1 MANIFP
7 RTEWRV
13 RARLGITYGNND
25 TEVFYSPED
34 TRFEDTEALKKGEY
48 TSTNTRLNQAE
59 GELSVTWAKVLG
71 VHRINLV
78 AGGNFNASKSLVQG
92 YSAQC
97 FPDGDFTY
105 LLSRTDTREHG
116 NSQCFTRVFLA
127 L

>member
-1 MANIFP
+1 MAEYFP
-7 RTEWRV
+7 TTEWRV

-78 AGGNFNASKSLVQG
+78 AGEISMQASLWFRGIRHKVSLMG
-92 YSAQC
+92 IL
-97 FPDGDFTY
+97 PI
-105 LLSRTDTREHG
+105 LLSRTDTRNTEFPR
-116 NSQCFTRVFLA
+116 FTRVFLA